1 MTYFLIFTAV
11 LLRFLPHEPNFTPIA
26 ALALF
31 GGTYLNK
38 KYALVLPIA
47 AMVVSDIFIGFDSW
61 QSRLVVYGCFLI
73 AGLIGFWIRR
83 HKSFVAV
90 AGGTLASSVIF
101 YLVTN
106 LVFLYPPTMY
116 AHTWVGQIASY
127 INALPFFRGTLLGD
141 LFYVGVMF
149 GTYELVKLYVAS
161 NEKQKALPSI

>member
-38 KYALVLPIA
+38 KYALILPIA
-47 AMVVSDIFIGFDSW
+47 PIFLSDIFIGFDSLE
-61 QSRLVVYGCFLI
+61 SRATVYGSFLI
-73 AGLIGFWIRR
+73 VGLIGFWIRKR
-83 HKSFVAV
+83 KSFTRIV
-90 AGGTLASSVIF
+90 GGTLVGSVIF

-116 AHTWVGQIASY
+116 AHTWTGQIASY

-141 LFYVGVMF
+141 FFYVGALF
-149 GTYELVKLYVAS
+149 GTYELVKLYVVIK
-161 NEKQKALPSI
+161 EKEIQKA